1 MATTTDPVTLK
12 DQTVIPA
19 KTKVVDWCPSNSS
32 AGLIRLETGNVVR
45 IRNAFRSKAPKSMKT
60 LEKWA
65 ENGVAKS
72 VLGKRVEPDGYDDEG
87 SPSWL
92 LVFGLI

>member
-12 DQTVIPA
+12 DQTIIPVG
-19 KTKVVDWCPSNSS
+19 TKVVEWCPNNVT
-32 AGLIRLETGNVVR
+32 GLIRLETGNIVR
-45 IRNAFRSKAPKSMKT
+45 IRNAFKSKAPKSMKT
-60 LEKWA
+60 LEKWV

-92 LVFGLI
+92 LVFGII